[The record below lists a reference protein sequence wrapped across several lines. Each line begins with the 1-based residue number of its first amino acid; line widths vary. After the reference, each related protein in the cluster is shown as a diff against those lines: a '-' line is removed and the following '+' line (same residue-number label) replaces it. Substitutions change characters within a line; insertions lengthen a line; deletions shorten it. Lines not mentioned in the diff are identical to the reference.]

1 MNIRY
6 GPALQVC
13 AAGLVWE
20 MKHKQ
25 RIQYCVVSA
34 ETDVYEGF
42 RESTGQDHLINGDSG
57 KAASRRK
64 FLIVLL

>member
-6 GPALQVC
+6 SPALQVC
-13 AAGLVWE
+13 AASLVWE

-34 ETDVYEGF
+34 ETDVYEGCH
-42 RESTGQDHLINGDSG
+42 ESTG
-57 KAASRRK
+57 
-64 FLIVLL
+64 